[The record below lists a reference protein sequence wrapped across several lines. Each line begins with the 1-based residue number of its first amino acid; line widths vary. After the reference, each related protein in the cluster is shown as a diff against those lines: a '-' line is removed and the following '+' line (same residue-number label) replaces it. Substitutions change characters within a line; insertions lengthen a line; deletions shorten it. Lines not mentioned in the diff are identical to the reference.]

1 MQINTVRWGKAIAF
15 IAALILLIFPAAAID
30 INSSTALQYY
40 GDGAPS
46 DFEVNTSGFITAN
59 GNLDMQQNTLQ
70 DVGSIYFPTSIDIN
84 SGTDGI
90 EIGNSAVSSNNDDVV
105 IGNNAGGS
113 GQAQN
118 SVSIGASA
126 DPGSQKTNVIIG
138 ESASVFDS
146 ANTQNAIA
154 IGGRS
159 TVAREGVALG
169 ADTTID
175 ARDAIA
181 IGRGANATGQR
192 AVAIGEDAVAPNP
205 DEATFGNI
213 TGGEMDVNVTGNLT
227 VHDSVVGADGTRIAD
242 LESTGVTLH
251 QPLSVESSGAM
262 SVVNGIDLT
271 DGTSNT
277 IDSSGTMYLSTSS
290 GSATD
295 IVLQPT
301 GVVGLESNLD
311 MGNNNITNCQYING
325 INCSD
330 IGTGGS
336 LSETLAE
343 GNSAGSY
350 NIDMSNQNIDDI
362 ASIDGGGDAIQVND
376 NLDMNSNLIIFSSDG
391 VAIGDGSTSTGNSKA
406 VAIGNHADASGNNSV
421 VIGRGAESGSSDS
434 VAIGGSAVAKDIT
447 GSGDGLVAI
456 GEGAN
461 ASETRGTAIGQLA
474 EVTDNSGVAVGAQSV
489 SDKLGVAVGRQ
500 AKANGN
506 RSIALGVKANATVS
520 NAVAIGNRAK
530 APNSY
535 ETTLGNL
542 NGNEMDLNVTG
553 SVTVHGSSGLDLQ
566 SGALTGV
573 GSTQCANGEFIDG
586 VGDCETPASS
596 TDNQRLDEVL
606 AEGTYTDGQDI
617 YMNGSSTLRFN
628 DVIMIGNTGTDT
640 HAGSTTAIGHDAVA
654 QDGYDIA
661 IGENALASNGRGTGV
676 TVTPND
682 ALAIGHNAAATD
694 NKAVAIGRQAN
705 TTGANAAGIGHQ
717 FNVSGVQS
725 VGIGHRMAT
734 RDTGGTALGS
744 YTRTEYLATAVG
756 YGAEATANNS
766 VAIGYSARAPN
777 PSEATFGNL
786 GNEKLDVNVTGN
798 TTIHGSG
805 NVDVVNG
812 GVTVANGAGLKAR
825 DDNGDAQDL
834 IKMRQGMNDVNF
846 GTSTGSGIS
855 TFTFYSGGDKV
866 IQMGDGYLKAEES
879 ELHIATNGNGGD
891 SIAIRDLNAGT
902 AEDDE
907 IVEFN
912 EGGSVKFQNTGS
924 SGENIM
930 RLNPDGNSD
939 VAIPNGD
946 LNVTGNVT
954 VHGSGGLDMKSNQ
967 ITNVQDPTENQDAA
981 TKSYVD
987 SNAGGE
993 TEGLPATLEANNTAN
1008 QTIAFGPDTNVEIGR
1023 NTATNNES
1031 LAIGKDAWANGST
1044 YSGSWGNETA
1054 VGTGARATGL
1064 RSSAFGAS
1072 AEATY
1077 RYAAAIG
1084 QNAQASDSY
1093 TTAIGTGA
1101 GATVE
1106 KATAIGRSADAR
1118 SEGSTAIGNSAG
1130 TSSSS
1135 DYAVATGH
1143 SADASDNYAVA
1154 TGPFAEASVD
1164 HAVATG
1170 SSARATSRHATA
1182 IGRRAD
1188 ASSNYATAIG
1198 RQADASSNYATAI
1211 GNSAGASG
1219 VVATAIGTGTEAS
1232 AEEAIAVG
1240 DNPYA
1245 LGLGSVALGSDIDDD
1260 NTGANASQEGAVA
1273 IGPEAV
1279 APNSYEAT
1287 FGNLNGEELDV
1298 NVTGN
1303 VTVHGSNGV
1312 VIGNPS
1318 ETDGVLSV
1326 DGQIDLGGSIDAN
1339 TNAIGS
1345 VSEIDAEV
1353 GGGTG
1358 DPSFK
1363 FTGDGDTG
1371 LYSDSADTVGLTA
1384 GSTSG
1389 VEVQNNGN
1397 VEVPNGNLTM
1407 SDNNIH
1413 DANTVQTN
1421 VLEDPESNV
1430 IEIADS
1436 PNMTGDHIRAVD
1448 DLNFNGG
1455 SNSASAIAIPQE
1467 AGSSLQV
1474 AYGKWG
1480 SGTIMRWNRDNTTDV
1495 VGGALDMNDNPIVFS
1510 SDGVAIGDG
1519 NTVSTRSDTTAVGKE
1534 AHATDVEAL
1543 ALGYRADA
1551 YGTRAISIGRTSN
1564 ATDTDSIAIGHKTE
1578 ANNPDSITIGWGS
1591 TATGNKAIALGPKA
1605 QATAS
1610 NAVAIGDSA
1619 TAPNA
1624 DEATFGSLSN
1634 PLDVNVT
1641 GSATIRGGSLDM
1653 NENNVNNVG
1662 NSNIDMQYDNNDN
1675 RFEITSN
1682 GNEDICIGDC

>member
-138 ESASVFDS
+138 ESASVFDG

-376 NLDMNSNLIIFSSDG
+376 NLDMNSNLIVFSSDG

-866 IQMGDGYLKAEES
+866 IQMGDGYVKAEES

-912 EGGSVKFQNTGS
+912 EGGSVKFQNTVS

-967 ITNVQDPTENQDAA
+967 ITNVQDPAENQDAA

-1031 LAIGKDAWANGST
+1031 LAIGKDAKANGSA
-1044 YSGSWGNETA
+1044 YLGSWSNETA
-1054 VGTGARATGL
+1054 VGTSARATGYQ
-1064 RSSAFGAS
+1064 SSAFGVSATAS
-1072 AEATY
+1072 GRRTT
-1077 RYAAAIG
+1077 AIG
-1084 QNAQASDSY
+1084 AYADATDLRVTAIGRGADATSSY
-1093 TTAIGTGA
+1093 TTAIGNIA
-1101 GATVE
+1101 EATASE
-1106 KATAIGRSADAR
+1106 ATAIGYSADA
-1118 SEGSTAIGNSAG
+1118 
-1130 TSSSS
+1130 TSS
-1135 DYAVATGH
+1135 YT
-1143 SADASDNYAVA
+1143 
-1154 TGPFAEASVD
+1154 
-1164 HAVATG
+1164 
-1170 SSARATSRHATA
+1170 TA
-1182 IGRRAD
+1182 IGR
-1188 ASSNYATAIG
+1188 
-1198 RQADASSNYATAI
+1198 
-1211 GNSAGASG
+1211 GA
-1219 VVATAIGTGTEAS
+1219 EAS

-1245 LGLGSVALGSDIDDD
+1245 SGRGSVALGGDLNGDG
-1260 NTGANASQEGAVA
+1260 TGAKASQEGAVA
-1273 IGPEAV
+1273 IGPDAI
-1279 APNSYEAT
+1279 APNRYEAT

-1318 ETDGVLSV
+1318 ETDGALAV

-1397 VEVPNGNLTM
+1397 VKVPNGNLTM

-1510 SDGVAIGDG
+1510 SDGIAIGDG

-1591 TATGNKAIALGPKA
+1591 TATGNGGIALGPKA

-1624 DEATFGSLSN
+1624 DEATFGSPSN